1 VLNAFSILLGCEL
14 GGEFL
19 RRIFSLPL
27 PGAVI
32 GMCFLALFLLRK
44 PSALPNSLVS
54 TAGVLLKYLGLLFV
68 PAGVGVIANLDLIG
82 AEWFPILVAL
92 VGSTI
97 LSVLATAYVMR
108 WFSSRN
114 QNSGGATPLLN
125 GKEMHGTQS

>member
-1 VLNAFSILLGCEL
+1 MLNAFSILLGCEL
-14 GGEFL
+14 GGEII

-44 PSALPNSLVS
+44 PSSLPNSLVS
-54 TAGVLLKYLGLLFV
+54 TAEALLKYLGLLFV
-68 PAGVGVIANLDLIG
+68 PAGVGVIANIDLIA

-97 LSVLATAYVMR
+97 LSVLATAYVMH

-114 QNSGGATPLLN
+114 QDSGGATPLLN
-125 GKEMHGTQS
+125 GNEMHGN

>member
-1 VLNAFSILLGCEL
+1 MLNAFSILLGCEIV
-14 GGEFL
+14 GEVL

-32 GMCFLALFLLRK
+32 GMCLLTLFLLRR
-44 PSALPNSLVS
+44 PTALPYSLVS

-68 PAGVGVIANLDLIG
+68 PAGVGVIANLSLIG
-82 AEWFPILVAL
+82 AEWFPIVVGL

-114 QNSGGATPLLN
+114 QDSVDAKPPLY
-125 GKEMHGTQS
+125 

>member
-1 VLNAFSILLGCEL
+1 MLNAFSILLGCEL

-32 GMCFLALFLLRK
+32 GMCFLAMFLLRK
-44 PSALPNSLVS
+44 PSALPSSLVS
-54 TAGVLLKYLGLLFV
+54 TAEVLLKYLGLLFV
-68 PAGVGVIANLDLIG
+68 PAGVGVIANMDLIA

-97 LSVLATAYVMR
+97 LSVLVTAYVMH
-108 WFSSRN
+108 WFSPRHQDSSSRTTFRN
-114 QNSGGATPLLN
+114 QS
-125 GKEMHGTQS
+125 

>member
-1 VLNAFSILLGCEL
+1 MLNAFSILLGCEL

-44 PSALPNSLVS
+44 PSALPSSLVS
-54 TAGVLLKYLGLLFV
+54 TAEVLLKYLGLLFV
-68 PAGVGVIANLDLIG
+68 PAGVGVIANMDLIT

-92 VGSTI
+92 AGSTI
-97 LSVLATAYVMR
+97 LSVLATAYVML
-108 WFSSRN
+108 WFSPPKPGLGPRH
-114 QNSGGATPLLN
+114 TFP
-125 GKEMHGTQS
+125 E